1 MVDVTALPQ
10 LPPARSGAVSRASDF
25 AQLSARIRSAD
36 LLQARHA
43 YHVTKIVTTLGLLL
57 AGWVALIWFGP
68 SWWQLVTAAFLGLMF
83 TQMGFL
89 AHDAGHKQ
97 ILRGRRGSYTLGV
110 LLGNLTIG
118 LGYGWWMDKHARHHA
133 HPNDPDR
140 DPDVGAGALIFS
152 AAQGEH
158 RKGFGRFVM
167 RIQAYLFF
175 PMLLL
180 EGLNLHLASVRAL
193 RRQTGVSRWIEG
205 FLLLAHFTLYLGVV
219 FLVFPPVQALVF
231 IAVQQGVFGVYLGC
245 SFAPNHK
252 GMPMLTKSEESDYLR
267 RQVLTSRNV
276 RGGVV
281 VDYLLG
287 GLNYQ
292 IEHHLFPGMPRPSLR
307 RAQPIVRDFCHE
319 IGVSY
324 LETGLFTS
332 YRQTLGHLNSVG

>member
-10 LPPARSGAVSRASDF
+10 MPPARVGAASRASDF
-25 AQLSARIRSAD
+25 ALLSARIRSAD
-36 LLQARHA
+36 LLQPRHA

-57 AGWVALIWFGP
+57 AGWAALIWFGP

-158 RKGFGRFVM
+158 RRGFGRLVM

-193 RRQTGVSRWIEG
+193 RRQTGASRWIEG
-205 FLLLAHFTLYLGVV
+205 FLLLLHFALYLGVV
-219 FLVFPPVQALVF
+219 FLVLPPVQALVF

-307 RAQPIVRDFCHE
+307 RAQPIVRNFCHE